1 MALNRRELCRLVYLI
16 LNELKFVAVITA
28 QKSSY
33 GTIDNKWFLRLG
45 LAKLPFWEYP
55 ERY

>member
-1 MALNRRELCRLVYLI
+1 MAPSRRELCPLMYLI
-16 LNELKFVAVITA
+16 LNKLKFVAVITP